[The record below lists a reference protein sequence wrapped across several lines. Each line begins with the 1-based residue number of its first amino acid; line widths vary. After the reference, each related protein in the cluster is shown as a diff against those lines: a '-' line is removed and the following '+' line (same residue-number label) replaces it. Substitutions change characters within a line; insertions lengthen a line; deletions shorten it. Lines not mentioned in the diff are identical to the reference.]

1 MCISYKKPGYEIR
14 SKEANSKFNKTAY
27 GLGSVRSYIREVFEY
42 GRQQAKIVGEE
53 NVFDYSLGN
62 PSIPAPEKVNET
74 IINVLNTESSIKVHG
89 YTSGPGDDSI
99 REAVAKNLTER
110 FGKVIRPANLFFTCG
125 AAPALMTALTAL
137 ACEDSEV
144 IAIAPFFPEYKPFI
158 ESSGNKFV
166 MVPADTTSFQ
176 IDMAALESLVNE
188 HTQAIIVNSP
198 NNPSG
203 VVFSQETLEK
213 VGSILGAAAE
223 KYGHPIYIIADEPYR
238 ELVYD
243 GVEVPFIPNVYKDT
257 IVCYSWSKSLSLPG
271 ERIGYVLVP
280 DDATDSAELFAAVA
294 GAARM
299 LGHVCAPSL
308 IQRAVAACCDI
319 MPDLEAYDV
328 NRNLLYNGLTEI
340 GYECAKP
347 QGAFYL
353 FVKAPGGDAMA
364 FAEKAKKK
372 NLLIVP
378 SDSFG
383 VPGYFRLSYCVSKEM
398 IERSLPAFKEVF
410 AE

>member
-1 MCISYKKPGYEIR
+1 M
-14 SKEANSKFNKTAY
+14 FNKTAY

-74 IINVLNTESSIKVHG
+74 IINILNTESSIKVHG
-89 YTSGPGDDSI
+89 YTSGPGDDTI

-213 VGSILGAAAE
+213 VGAILGAAAE

-243 GVEVPFIPNVYKDT
+243 GVEVPFVPNVYKDT

-383 VPGYFRLSYCVSKEM
+383 VPGYLRLSYCVSKEM

>member
-1 MCISYKKPGYEIR
+1 M
-14 SKEANSKFNKTAY
+14 FNKTAY
-27 GLGSVRSYIREVFEY
+27 GLGSVSSYIREVFEY

-74 IINVLNTESSIKVHG
+74 IINILNTESSIKVHG

-203 VVFSQETLEK
+203 VVFSRETLEK

-280 DDATDSAELFAAVA
+280 DDAADSAELFAAVA

>member
-1 MCISYKKPGYEIR
+1 M
-14 SKEANSKFNKTAY
+14 FNKTAY

-203 VVFSQETLEK
+203 VVFSRETLEK
-213 VGSILGAAAE
+213 VGAILGAAAE

-280 DDATDSAELFAAVA
+280 DDAADSSELFAAVA

>member
-1 MCISYKKPGYEIR
+1 M
-14 SKEANSKFNKTAY
+14 FNKTAY

-62 PSIPAPEKVNET
+62 PSIPAPEKVNES
-74 IINVLNTESSIKVHG
+74 IINTLKTESSIKVHG
-89 YTSGPGDDSI
+89 YTSGPGDDCI

-176 IDMAALESLVNE
+176 IDLAALESLVNE
-188 HTQAIIVNSP
+188 HTQGIIINSP

-203 VVFSQETLEK
+203 VVFSKETLEK
-213 VGSILGAAAE
+213 VGAILGAAAE

-271 ERIGYVLVP
+271 ERIGYVMVA
-280 DDATDSAELFAAVA
+280 DDVTDSKELFAAVA

-308 IQRAVAACCDI
+308 IQRAVAECCAI

>member
-1 MCISYKKPGYEIR
+1 M
-14 SKEANSKFNKTAY
+14 FNKTAY

-42 GRQQAKIVGEE
+42 GRQQAKIEGEE

-62 PSIPAPEKVNET
+62 PSIPAPEQVNES
-74 IINVLNTESSIKVHG
+74 IINTLKTESSIKVHG
-89 YTSGPGDDSI
+89 YTSGPGDDCI

-176 IDMAALESLVNE
+176 IDLAALESLVNE
-188 HTQAIIVNSP
+188 HTQAIIINSP

-213 VGSILGAAAE
+213 VGAILGAAAE

-271 ERIGYVLVP
+271 ERIGYVMVA
-280 DDATDSAELFAAVA
+280 DDVTDSKELFAAVA

-308 IQRAVAACCDI
+308 IQRAVAECCAI

>member
-1 MCISYKKPGYEIR
+1 M
-14 SKEANSKFNKTAY
+14 FNKTAY

-74 IINVLNTESSIKVHG
+74 IINILNTESSIKVHG
-89 YTSGPGDDSI
+89 YTSGPGDDTI

-294 GAARM
+294 GAARI

>member
-1 MCISYKKPGYEIR
+1 M
-14 SKEANSKFNKTAY
+14 FNKTAY

-74 IINVLNTESSIKVHG
+74 IINILNTESSIKVHG
-89 YTSGPGDDSI
+89 YTSGPGDDTI

-176 IDMAALESLVNE
+176 IDLAALESLVNE

>member
-1 MCISYKKPGYEIR
+1 M
-14 SKEANSKFNKTAY
+14 FNKTAY

-74 IINVLNTESSIKVHG
+74 IINILNTESSIKVHG
-89 YTSGPGDDSI
+89 YTSGPGDDTI

-213 VGSILGAAAE
+213 VGAILGAAAE

-347 QGAFYL
+347 QGAFYI

>member
-1 MCISYKKPGYEIR
+1 M
-14 SKEANSKFNKTAY
+14 FNKMAY

-62 PSIPAPEKVNET
+62 PSIPAPEKVNES
-74 IINVLNTESSIKVHG
+74 IINILNTESSIKVHG
-89 YTSGPGDDSI
+89 YTSGPGDDCI
-99 REAVAKNLTER
+99 RQAVAKNLTER

-176 IDMAALESLVNE
+176 IDLAALESLVNE
-188 HTQAIIVNSP
+188 HTQAIIINSP

-213 VGSILGAAAE
+213 VGAILGAAAE
-223 KYGHPIYIIADEPYR
+223 KYGHPVYIIADEPYR

-271 ERIGYVLVP
+271 ERIGYVLVA
-280 DDATDSAELFAAVA
+280 DDVTDAPELTAAVA

-308 IQRAVAACCDI
+308 IQKAVALCCDI

-410 AE
+410 ND

>member
-1 MCISYKKPGYEIR
+1 MVNQR
-14 SKEANSKFNKTAY
+14 ML
-27 GLGSVRSYIREVFEY
+27 GLGTARSVIRELFEY
-42 GRQQAKIVGEE
+42 GKIRAAQVGAE
-53 NVFDYSLGN
+53 NVFDFSLGN
-62 PSIPAPEKVNET
+62 PSVPCPQEVNDTAVRILREQPEV
-74 IINVLNTESSIKVHG
+74 IHC
-89 YTSGPGDDSI
+89 YTSAQGDQEARQRFADSLNRRFGTCYTADQFYITVGAAASLCCVFNGLTCPGD
-99 REAVAKNLTER
+99 EFVV
-110 FGKVIRPANLFFTCG
+110 F
-125 AAPALMTALTAL
+125 APY
-137 ACEDSEV
+137 
-144 IAIAPFFPEYKPFI
+144 FPEYKVFI
-158 ESSGNKFV
+158 EGAGAK
-166 MVPADTTSFQ
+166 MVLIPPEIEGFQ
-176 IDMAALESLVNE
+176 IDFDAFEAAISE
-188 HTQAIIVNSP
+188 HTKGVVVNSP

-203 VVFSQETLEK
+203 VVYSRETLERLAA
-213 VGSILGAAAE
+213 ILTE
-223 KYGHPIYIIADEPYR
+223 KSRAYGHPIYLISDEPYR
-238 ELVYD
+238 ELAY
-243 GVEVPFIPNVYKDT
+243 GVEVPYVTKYYHNTV
-257 IVCYSWSKSLSLPG
+257 VGYSYSKSLSIPG

>member
-1 MCISYKKPGYEIR
+1 M
-14 SKEANSKFNKTAY
+14 FNKTAY

-62 PSIPAPEKVNET
+62 PSIPAPDKVNES
-74 IINVLNTESSIKVHG
+74 IINILNTESSIKVHG
-89 YTSGPGDDSI
+89 YTSGPGDDCI
-99 REAVAKNLTER
+99 RQAVAKNLTER

-176 IDMAALESLVNE
+176 IDLAALESLVNE
-188 HTQAIIVNSP
+188 HTQAIIINSP

-213 VGSILGAAAE
+213 VGAILGAAAE
-223 KYGHPIYIIADEPYR
+223 KYGHPVYIIADEPYR

-243 GVEVPFIPNVYKDT
+243 GVELPFIPNVYKDT

-271 ERIGYVLVP
+271 ERIGYVLVA
-280 DDATDSAELFAAVA
+280 DDVTDAPELTAAVA

-308 IQRAVAACCDI
+308 IQKAVALCCDI

-410 AE
+410 ND

>member
-1 MCISYKKPGYEIR
+1 M
-14 SKEANSKFNKTAY
+14 FNKTAY

-62 PSIPAPEKVNET
+62 PSIPAPEQVNES
-74 IINVLNTESSIKVHG
+74 IINTLKTESSIKVHG
-89 YTSGPGDDSI
+89 YTSGPGDDCI

-176 IDMAALESLVNE
+176 IDLAALESLVNE
-188 HTQAIIVNSP
+188 HTQAIIINSP

-213 VGSILGAAAE
+213 VGAILGAAAE

-271 ERIGYVLVP
+271 ERIGYVMVA
-280 DDATDSAELFAAVA
+280 DDVTDSKELFAAVA

-308 IQRAVAACCDI
+308 IQRAVAECCAI

>member
-1 MCISYKKPGYEIR
+1 MAQWQTLSDRINTVAPSATLAVDSKAKAMKAAGLDVVGFGAGEPNFPTPANVVKAAADACLDPKNYKYTPTPGLPELREAIAAKMLRDSGYEVNADQVVVTNGGKQAVYESFQILL
-14 SKEANSKFNKTAY
+14 ND
-27 GLGSVRSYIREVFEY
+27 GDEV
-42 GRQQAKIVGEE
+42 I
-53 NVFDYSLGN
+53 
-62 PSIPAPEKVNET
+62 IPAP
-74 IINVLNTESSIKVHG
+74 
-89 YTSGPGDDSI
+89 YWTSYP
-99 REAVAKNLTER
+99 EAVKLAGGVPVEV
-110 FGKVIRPANLFFTCG
+110 FAG
-125 AAPALMTALTAL
+125 ADVNFEPSL
-137 ACEDSEV
+137 E
-144 IAIAPFFPEYKPFI
+144 
-158 ESSGNKFV
+158 
-166 MVPADTTSFQ
+166 
-176 IDMAALESLVNE
+176 ALEAARTE
-188 HTQAIIVNSP
+188 HTKAIIVNSP

-213 VGSILGAAAE
+213 VGAILGAAAE
-223 KYGHPIYIIADEPYR
+223 KYGHPVYIIADEPYR

>member
-1 MCISYKKPGYEIR
+1 M
-14 SKEANSKFNKTAY
+14 FNKTAY

-89 YTSGPGDDSI
+89 YTSGPGDDTI

-158 ESSGNKFV
+158 KSSGNKFV

-203 VVFSQETLEK
+203 VVFSRETLEK

>member
-1 MCISYKKPGYEIR
+1 M
-14 SKEANSKFNKTAY
+14 FNKTAY

-89 YTSGPGDDSI
+89 YTSGPGDDTI

-144 IAIAPFFPEYKPFI
+144 IDIAPFFPEYKPFI

-203 VVFSQETLEK
+203 VVFSRETLEK

-280 DDATDSAELFAAVA
+280 DDAADSAELFAAVA

>member
-1 MCISYKKPGYEIR
+1 M
-14 SKEANSKFNKTAY
+14 FNKTAY

-89 YTSGPGDDSI
+89 YTSGPGDDTI

-203 VVFSQETLEK
+203 VVFSRETLEK

-257 IVCYSWSKSLSLPG
+257 IGCYSWSKSLSLPG

>member
-1 MCISYKKPGYEIR
+1 M
-14 SKEANSKFNKTAY
+14 FNKTAY

-280 DDATDSAELFAAVA
+280 DNATDSAELFAAVA

>member
-1 MCISYKKPGYEIR
+1 M
-14 SKEANSKFNKTAY
+14 FNKTAY

-89 YTSGPGDDSI
+89 YTSGPGDDTI

-144 IAIAPFFPEYKPFI
+144 IAIAPFCPEDKPFI
-158 ESSGNKFV
+158 ESSGNKCV

-213 VGSILGAAAE
+213 VGAILGAAAE

-238 ELVYD
+238 ELAYD
-243 GVEVPFIPNVYKDT
+243 GVEVPCIPNGYKQT

>member
-1 MCISYKKPGYEIR
+1 M
-14 SKEANSKFNKTAY
+14 FNKTAY

-89 YTSGPGDDSI
+89 YTSGPGDDTI

-213 VGSILGAAAE
+213 VGAILGAAAE

-383 VPGYFRLSYCVSKEM
+383 VPGYFRLSYCVSKET

>member
-1 MCISYKKPGYEIR
+1 M
-14 SKEANSKFNKTAY
+14 FNKTAY
-27 GLGSVRSYIREVFEY
+27 GLGSVSSYIREVFEY

-53 NVFDYSLGN
+53 DVFDYSLGN

-74 IINVLNTESSIKVHG
+74 IINILNTESSIKVHG
-89 YTSGPGDDSI
+89 YTSGPGDDTI

-213 VGSILGAAAE
+213 VGAILGAAAE

>member
-1 MCISYKKPGYEIR
+1 M
-14 SKEANSKFNKTAY
+14 FNKTAY

-89 YTSGPGDDSI
+89 YTSGPGDDTI

-308 IQRAVAACCDI
+308 IQRAVAASCDI

>member
-1 MCISYKKPGYEIR
+1 M
-14 SKEANSKFNKTAY
+14 FNKTAY

-74 IINVLNTESSIKVHG
+74 IINILNTESSIKVHG

-213 VGSILGAAAE
+213 GGAILGAAAE

>member
-1 MCISYKKPGYEIR
+1 M
-14 SKEANSKFNKTAY
+14 FNKTAY

-74 IINVLNTESSIKVHG
+74 IINILNTESSIKVHG
-89 YTSGPGDDSI
+89 YTSGPGDDTI

-213 VGSILGAAAE
+213 VGAILGAAAE

-299 LGHVCAPSL
+299 LCHVCAPSL

>member
-1 MCISYKKPGYEIR
+1 M
-14 SKEANSKFNKTAY
+14 FNKTAY

-203 VVFSQETLEK
+203 VVFSRETLEK

-347 QGAFYL
+347 QDAFYL

>member
-1 MCISYKKPGYEIR
+1 M
-14 SKEANSKFNKTAY
+14 FNKTAY

-74 IINVLNTESSIKVHG
+74 IINILNTESSIKVHG

-176 IDMAALESLVNE
+176 IDLAALESLVNE
-188 HTQAIIVNSP
+188 HTQAIIINSP

-213 VGSILGAAAE
+213 VGAILGAAAE

-271 ERIGYVLVP
+271 ERIGYVMVA
-280 DDATDSAELFAAVA
+280 DDVTDSKELFAAVA

-308 IQRAVAACCDI
+308 IQRAVAECCAI

>member
-1 MCISYKKPGYEIR
+1 M
-14 SKEANSKFNKTAY
+14 FNKTAY

-74 IINVLNTESSIKVHG
+74 IINILNTESSIKIHG
-89 YTSGPGDDSI
+89 YTSGPGDDTI

-213 VGSILGAAAE
+213 VGAILGAAAE

>member
-1 MCISYKKPGYEIR
+1 M
-14 SKEANSKFNKTAY
+14 FNKTAY

-74 IINVLNTESSIKVHG
+74 IINILNTESSIKVHG
-89 YTSGPGDDSI
+89 YTSGPGDDTI

-144 IAIAPFFPEYKPFI
+144 IDIAPFFPEYKPFI

-203 VVFSQETLEK
+203 VVFSRETLEK

-280 DDATDSAELFAAVA
+280 DDAADSAELFAAVA

>member
-1 MCISYKKPGYEIR
+1 M
-14 SKEANSKFNKTAY
+14 FNKTAY
-27 GLGSVRSYIREVFEY
+27 GLGSVSSYIREVFEY

-89 YTSGPGDDSI
+89 YTSGPGDDTI

-213 VGSILGAAAE
+213 VGAILGAAAE

>member
-1 MCISYKKPGYEIR
+1 M
-14 SKEANSKFNKTAY
+14 FNKTAY

-62 PSIPAPEKVNET
+62 PSIPAPEQVNES
-74 IINVLNTESSIKVHG
+74 IINTLKTESSIKVHG
-89 YTSGPGDDSI
+89 YTSGPGDDCI

-137 ACEDSEV
+137 ACENSEV

-176 IDMAALESLVNE
+176 IDLAALESLVNE
-188 HTQAIIVNSP
+188 HTQAIIINSP

-213 VGSILGAAAE
+213 VGAILGAAAE

-271 ERIGYVLVP
+271 ERIGYVMVA
-280 DDATDSAELFAAVA
+280 DDVTDSKELFAAVA

-308 IQRAVAACCDI
+308 IQRAVAECCAI

-383 VPGYFRLSYCVSKEM
+383 VHGYFRLSYCVSKEM

>member
-1 MCISYKKPGYEIR
+1 M
-14 SKEANSKFNKTAY
+14 FNKTAY
-27 GLGSVRSYIREVFEY
+27 GLGSVSSYIREVFEY

-74 IINVLNTESSIKVHG
+74 IINILNTESSIKVHG

-213 VGSILGAAAE
+213 VGAILGAAAE

-280 DDATDSAELFAAVA
+280 DDAADSAELFAAVA

>member
-1 MCISYKKPGYEIR
+1 M
-14 SKEANSKFNKTAY
+14 FNKTAY

-89 YTSGPGDDSI
+89 YTSGPGDDTI

-280 DDATDSAELFAAVA
+280 DDAADSAELFAAVA

>member
-1 MCISYKKPGYEIR
+1 M
-14 SKEANSKFNKTAY
+14 FNKTAY

-89 YTSGPGDDSI
+89 YTSGPGDDTI

-203 VVFSQETLEK
+203 VVFSRETLEK
-213 VGSILGAAAE
+213 VGAILGAAAE